1 MLSLVLDCSVA
12 MAWCF
17 EDEAR
22 PATDAILDRVAEEGA
37 QVPSLWF
44 LEVGNVLI
52 VAERRGRIEQAQVG
66 EFLGLLGSLP
76 IATDRSE
83 ASIAF
88 VSVLPLARQL
98 GLSCYDA
105 AYLELAQRTGVGLA
119 TLDER
124 LSRAAGL
131 IGVDLLLGL

>member
-1 MLSLVLDCSVA
+1 

>member
-1 MLSLVLDCSVA
+1 MSLVLDCSVA